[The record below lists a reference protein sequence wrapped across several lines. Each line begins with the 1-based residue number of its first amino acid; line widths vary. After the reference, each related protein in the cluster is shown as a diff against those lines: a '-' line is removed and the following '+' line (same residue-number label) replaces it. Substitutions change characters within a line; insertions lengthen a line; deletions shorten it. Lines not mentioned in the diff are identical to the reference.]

1 MEINVTHGQGQ
12 GAVTVFDIEGE
23 INAGT
28 YEQLQAQAQN
38 AFDAGSRNL
47 LLDLTDVPF
56 VSSAGIRALNTIFR
70 LFQTD
75 GESNEAIASGLRD
88 GTFKSRHLKL
98 LSPNARVNEVLS
110 IAGVDMFLEI
120 HRDLDKALDSFRR

>member
-12 GAVTVFDIEGE
+12 GEVTVFDIEGE

-28 YEQLQAQAQN
+28 YEQLQAQAQK
-38 AFDAGSRNL
+38 AFDAGARNL
-47 LLDLTDVPF
+47 VLDLTDVPF

-75 GESNEAIASGLRD
+75 GESNEDIARGLRD

-98 LSPNARVNEVLS
+98 LSPNPRVNEVLS

-120 HRDLDKALDSFRR
+120 HRDLDEALASYKR

>member
-1 MEINVTHGQGQ
+1 MTI
-12 GAVTVFDIEGE
+12 FDIEGE

-28 YEQLQAQAQN
+28 FEQLQAHAQK
-38 AFDAGSRNL
+38 AFDAGARNL

-75 GESNEAIASGLRD
+75 GESNEDIARGLRD

-110 IAGVDMFLEI
+110 MAGVDMFLET
-120 HRDLDKALDSFRR
+120 HRNLDEALASF